1 MKISCTEKE
10 IIDDGNISDEEFE
23 RIYLPFHENFDE
35 YMIRF
40 VIPDAVAF
48 YIANSYSRGCLDK
61 CKLYNHINS
70 AVDIFNCRCDIGT
83 IIPRI
88 EEILKIRYNLKI
100 TEINPLKLE
109 KYY

>member
-1 MKISCTEKE
+1 MCNECITIKAKINRKKRGNSYNMSYTEKE

-48 YIANSYSRGCLDK
+48 YIANAYSRGCLDK

-83 IIPRI
+83 IIPTI
-88 EEILKIRYNLKI
+88 E
-100 TEINPLKLE
+100 
-109 KYY
+109 